1 MISPISA
8 TIIIVVFIIL
18 FGIGIPILNRK
29 APKYISYR
37 WCVVVV
43 VLALLIGATIDF
55 DVLSDE
61 SRHVILMGG
70 LIIGGLYILLRTI
83 EKALS
88 KGWLRGAQI
97 EVAKGDAKLKVST
110 KASEKEEKS
119 ESNMEDKIEHKQE
132 DNKEE
137 GNGDQ

>member
-55 DVLSDE
+55 EVLSDE

-88 KGWLRGAQI
+88 KGWLRGTSVEI
-97 EVAKGDAKLKVST
+97 EKGDAKVKLST
-110 KASEKEEKS
+110 KEKPEE
-119 ESNMEDKIEHKQE
+119 E
-132 DNKEE
+132 NKEAK
-137 GNGDQ
+137 Q